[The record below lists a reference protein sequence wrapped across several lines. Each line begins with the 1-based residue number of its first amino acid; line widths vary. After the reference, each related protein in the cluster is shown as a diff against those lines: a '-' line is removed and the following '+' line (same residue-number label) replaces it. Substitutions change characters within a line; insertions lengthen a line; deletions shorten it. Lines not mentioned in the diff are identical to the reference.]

1 MSRKES
7 MNDEIQICSNEEEDD
22 THRAIL
28 ASVVRHPSGVPLFH
42 FTWVSHLSITLD
54 AHIITMSTED
64 DVDKKLPIPLL
75 KDSELSPFHSTI
87 ILDATC

>member
-1 MSRKES
+1 MNTRK
-7 MNDEIQICSNEEEDD
+7 MPKYTRQM
-22 THRAIL
+22 TTIL
-28 ASVVRHPSGVPLFH
+28 PKSPYKAHFKLGQVVGTPTRPLIRYAYPS
-42 FTWVSHLSITLD
+42 
-54 AHIITMSTED
+54 ITMSTED